1 MNKDLSEF
9 INKLILEKS
18 MSDLQILIE
27 AVIEQM
33 KQDIAEG
40 DVTAIEELLMRV
52 PSPVLKGYLPEETT

>member
-33 KQDIAEG
+33 KQDIAKG